1 MEKEG
6 RGGEQEGKERKVG
19 TAMEY
24 GIKRQDHSELG
35 VKWLV

>member
-19 TAMEY
+19 TAMYMVY
-24 GIKRQDHSELG
+24 GIKRYNM
-35 VKWLV
+35 V